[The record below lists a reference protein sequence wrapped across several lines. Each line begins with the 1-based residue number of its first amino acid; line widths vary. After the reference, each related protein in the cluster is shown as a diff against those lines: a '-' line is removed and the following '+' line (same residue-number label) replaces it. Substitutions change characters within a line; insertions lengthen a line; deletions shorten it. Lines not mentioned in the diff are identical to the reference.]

1 MPLIEARNVYKT
13 YTLGSQK
20 FNALDGVSLVIEK
33 GEYIAI
39 MGPSGSGKSTLMH
52 IIGCLDVPTAGKY
65 LFKGRDITSLSDHE
79 LAQLRNSEIGFVFQS
94 FNLLARISAFKN
106 VEMPMMYARRNAA
119 ERRRKVD
126 AALERVGLTGRRN
139 NKPNELSGGEMQR
152 VAIAR
157 ALINDP
163 AIILAD
169 EPTGNLD
176 SRTGVEIMK
185 LFDDL
190 ARQGNT
196 LILVTHDAGVARHAR
211 RIIRIVDGRIET
223 GDRPAQVENLEG
235 PLGDTGLTAS
245 PTPNPEG
252 NPKLETR
259 NPKPGLGLRASDS
272 GLPAS
277 GGPRPLN
284 PRL

>member
-13 YTLGSQK
+13 YTLGNQK

-52 IIGCLDVPTAGKY
+52 IIGCLDVPTTGQY
-65 LFKGRDITSLSDHE
+65 LFKGRDITSLSDRE

-106 VEMPMMYARRNAA
+106 VEMPMMYARRSAA

-126 AALERVGLTGRRN
+126 AALERVGLAGRRN

-211 RIIRIVDGRIET
+211 RIVRIVDGRIET

-235 PLGDTGLTAS
+235 PLGDVGLPAS
-245 PTPNPEG
+245 PTPNPR
-252 NPKLETR
+252 PPSPDPQSLT
-259 NPKPGLGLRASDS
+259 PV
-272 GLPAS
+272 
-277 GGPRPLN
+277 PRPLA
-284 PRL
+284 P